1 MSKEGKG
8 PWPKNSAE
16 TEALLDRHVSGFKAD
31 RKVMFGAPCY
41 FVNGNMF
48 AGAFSD
54 RIFARFSEKD
64 REHMTEEGL
73 GEDFVPKSGRTM
85 KEYRVFTAKAVGD
98 PSILDLWLGRSFAY
112 VSSLPRKAGK
122 PRHKV
127 P

>member
-1 MSKEGKG
+1 MPKERKG
-8 PWPKNSAE
+8 TWPKNTTE
-16 TEALLDRHVSGFKAD
+16 TEALLARHVSVFEAD

-64 REHMTEEGL
+64 RDQMTEEGL
-73 GEDFVPKSGRTM
+73 GEDFVPKPGRKM
-85 KEYRVFTAKAVGD
+85 KEYRIFTAKAVGD
-98 PSILDLWLGRSFAY
+98 PSVLDLWLGRSY
-112 VSSLPRKAGK
+112 VHVRSLPHKAAR